1 MIMILKRTFPIV
13 FLIAFLSAC
22 VKDGSKSS
30 DKVLPTSSGK
40 YGEVLVVVDST
51 YENRKTGAVLE
62 TIFFKGVEGLPQKEP
77 MFRMS
82 TVAPRDFKSILK
94 RSRNLVRITIA
105 DHRESQ
111 IKVES
116 DVWAKDQLLIQL
128 FAPNDEEAARI
139 LEKNKQNI
147 RDYFNE
153 KEIERLQAQ
162 FSIKP
167 NKDIAKQILK
177 RFDVSIVIPPAFV
190 MMDTSGNGLWL
201 QKQKQVGEHE
211 ILQGIMIYEVPYT
224 SDSTFSSNEVIL
236 SRDNFT
242 KSHIQGVRDSSYM
255 TVYRDY
261 KLMPKEINLNGKYA
275 VEYRG
280 LWNMKNDFMGGPFVH
295 YTIVDEKRNRVLHID
310 GFVYAPKFNKRE
322 YVRELDAILKTFEI
336 VPAQKAQ
343 N

>member
-1 MIMILKRTFPIV
+1 M
-13 FLIAFLSAC
+13 
-22 VKDGSKSS
+22 
-30 DKVLPTSSGK
+30 
-40 YGEVLVVVDST
+40 
-51 YENRKTGAVLE
+51 
-62 TIFFKGVEGLPQKEP
+62 
-77 MFRMS
+77 
-82 TVAPRDFKSILK
+82 
-94 RSRNLVRITIA
+94 
-105 DHRESQ
+105 
-111 IKVES
+111 
-116 DVWAKDQLLIQL
+116 

-224 SDSTFSSNEVIL
+224 SDSTFSSNEMIL
-236 SRDNFT
+236 SRDYFT

-322 YVRELDAILKTFEI
+322 YVRELDAILQTFEI
-336 VPAQKAQ
+336 IPAQKAQ